1 MIHDS
6 MVDGIA
12 VNQSKDIQHLTNQVS
27 LAQNRV
33 AQHQVIV
40 DAIQAKSN
48 QFTALLFQAE
58 HSQASALS
66 NYKRG
71 KDLVSGV
78 DSLAKNYELAKEQGS
93 RVATDISLLSK
104 NMSSLI
110 NMLIFSVEVINKAT
124 QIVSKQKALNPLVP
138 DTLVAFMSKSTSD
151 ANNAVALTLTAL
163 QSCYVAESTL
173 LESHNIIN
181 LAADQVIVLQSKIKS
196 GWNVSMG
203 VPEAEL
209 SGVGADAS
217 ANSGVAASLNLFYRN
232 AVKSYK
238 AALVNGDNVSQQLA
252 HAQSQLAFATV
263 KLSSLQAGLRAATA
277 AAYAA

>member
-6 MVDGIA
+6 TADGIA
-12 VNQSKDIQHLTNQVS
+12 VKQLKNIQHLTDQVS

-48 QFTALLFQAE
+48 QFTALRSQAE

-66 NYKRG
+66 NYNVG
-71 KDLVSGV
+71 KNLVSGV

-93 RVATDISLLSK
+93 RAATDISLLSK

-124 QIVSKQKALNPLVP
+124 QIISKQKALNPLVP

-173 LESHNIIN
+173 LESQHIIS
-181 LAADQVIVLQSKIKS
+181 LAADQAITLQSGFNA
-196 GWNVSMG
+196 GWNVPMG
-203 VPEAEL
+203 APEAEL
-209 SGVGADAS
+209 SGVGADAP

-232 AVKSYK
+232 AVKSYNT
-238 AALVNGDNVSQQLA
+238 ALVNNDNVSLQLTQAQTQLA
-252 HAQSQLAFATV
+252 VATM
-263 KLSSLQAGLRAATA
+263 KLSSLQAGLKAATA